1 MMNKQQYSFYAHSTK
16 QDDKN
21 DWQLLKNHLVNVG
34 ELAGNF
40 ASAFNCAEYGKIAGL
55 LHDLGKYTVEFQQR
69 LEGRHPRV
77 DHATHG
83 AKIALEK
90 YSDGGYF
97 VAYSIAGHH
106 AGLANGEYRDDKKL
120 NELKKRLEKP
130 DLPLLKTTW
139 QTEIAPLLH
148 LIQQSDVHISDTLIE
163 SVLELAGE
171 RLPIKNLKA

>member
-1 MMNKQQYSFYAHSTK
+1 MNRQQYSFYAHSTK

-21 DWQLLKNHLVNVG
+21 NWQFLKNHLVNVG
-34 ELAGNF
+34 ELAGVF

-55 LHDLGKYTVEFQQR
+55 LHDLGKYTVEFQMR
-69 LEGRHPRV
+69 LEGKLPRV

-90 YSDGGYF
+90 YKDGGYF

-120 NELKKRLEKP
+120 NDLKYG
-130 DLPLLKTTW
+130 LK
-139 QTEIAPLLH
+139 
-148 LIQQSDVHISDTLIE
+148 S
-163 SVLELAGE
+163 
-171 RLPIKNLKA
+171 PIYPC